1 MAQLAEIAGVLSEHS
16 PPHSWMLVGGLMVQ
30 VHALAAGLS
39 PSRAT
44 EDVDLAINLTA
55 PDVAAANVLG
65 ALRGLGYDVVD
76 PLDRDGPLHRLTR
89 EGQHIDL
96 LVPDHPPRNEATR
109 RRYRIGGR
117 ELFSAEGVSQ
127 ALARPQQARIA
138 LAGTQS
144 FTVTVPN
151 LLGALVLK
159 GAAWKADNRAARR
172 HLEDAVTLAACVEDA
187 VPYLSD
193 LRGNDRRRLRGL
205 HEALAS
211 GDPALARLGAAEA
224 VRVQD
229 TMRIL
234 ATAPGP
240 TQRRPMVEG
249 APLDWAPSVRGPL
262 GR

>member
-1 MAQLAEIAGVLSEHS
+1 MAQLAEIAGVLAEHS

-30 VHALAAGLS
+30 VHAMAAGLS

-138 LAGTQS
+138 LAGTPS

-187 VPYLSD
+187 VPYLDD
-193 LRGNDRRRLRGL
+193 LHGNDRRRLRGL
-205 HEALAS
+205 HDALAS
-211 GDPALARLGAAEA
+211 GEPALARLDDAKALRA
-224 VRVQD
+224 QD
-229 TMRIL
+229 ALRIL
-234 ATAPGP
+234 ATAPVP
-240 TQRRPMVEG
+240 SRRRAAVEG
-249 APLDWAPSVRGPL
+249 APLGWAPSTRGPL
-262 GR
+262 GL